1 MSDGG
6 DSAAPPEVIASER
19 IYDRW
24 LGVRIDT
31 LRYASGREGTI
42 DVVEHRGGVAIL
54 AIDAQDRV
62 LLVRQYRHA
71 VGRELLELPAGTID
85 PGESP
90 EHCAE
95 RELQEETGYRP
106 ARLQRL
112 GGFYSAPGYCSE
124 YLHVFFASGLTE
136 SPLQGDEEAI
146 SVERV
151 PLEEALRL
159 VASGKIEDAKT
170 AGALLLYLGSAA
182 GSG

>member
-6 DSAAPPEVIASER
+6 DSTAPPEVIASER

-24 LGVRIDT
+24 LGVRVDT

-42 DVVEHRGGVAIL
+42 DVIEHRGGVTIL
-54 AIDAQDRV
+54 AIDSQDRV

-71 VGRELLELPAGTID
+71 VGRDLLELPAGTID
-85 PGESP
+85 AGESP
-90 EHCAE
+90 ERCAE
-95 RELQEETGYRP
+95 RELREETGYRP
-106 ARLQRL
+106 ARLHRL

-124 YLHVFFASGLTE
+124 YLHVFFASGLTA

-151 PLEEALRL
+151 PLEDALRL
-159 VASGKIEDAKT
+159 ITSGDIEDMKT
-170 AGALLLYLGSAA
+170 AGALLLYLRSAA